1 MEEFNSMPITRIY
14 NTELQQGTNE
24 LNNIRQAIN
33 GSWGKRNDGT
43 LYTGNIISKLT
54 TSGNTISN
62 TGSSSRCIV
71 IVLFVDDTYTIT
83 ALDKDESRTFDKEIK
98 MSLLFGNQ

>member
-1 MEEFNSMPITRIY
+1 MSITRIY
-14 NTELQQGTNE
+14 NTELNQGVNE
-24 LNNIRQAIN
+24 LNNIRQALS
-33 GSWGKRNDGT
+33 GSWGKKNDGT

-83 ALDKDESRTFDKEIK
+83 ALDKDESRAFEKEIK